1 MLKAKA
7 FDGGNLHR
15 QSRWFPKP
23 KNKEVSIM
31 FFGPFLPAV
40 PILFLLEYLPESIGE
55 PIQAAIIGIIY
66 LVGSGFDGL
75 LSLLF

>member
-1 MLKAKA
+1 
-7 FDGGNLHR
+7 
-15 QSRWFPKP
+15 
-23 KNKEVSIM
+23 M

-55 PIQAAIIGIIY
+55 PIQAAITGIIY

-75 LSLLF
+75 LRLLF